1 MNKKKAIEILN
12 LPKKWTTQ
20 DVRRAYKRKA
30 LELHPDRNTGDANK
44 FIEIKQAHD
53 ILINTESYDENEIH
67 IDLEEFL
74 KTIQQKYKEA
84 IVPFILALPEQKQKW
99 MIHFLEMYGSVLL
112 GDDIEEL
119 LRELREL
126 REPEIEIQQESMLIY
141 IDEIIRDQVIIQ
153 NGEYI
158 PSWCLEWNGFPVYR
172 QPVDGID
179 IDISNEL
186 LFIVKK
192 NLKDVFKSNHEL
204 ITFNQSYFSGE
215 HMIHLIVEVE
225 RKELEVR
232 DTIQYIPFKTKHL
245 CIYHK
250 NGEIVWNNPDFQGCI
265 HPDEKLDGNC
275 DNRIPYK
282 IGVCLI

>member
-20 DVRRAYKRKA
+20 DIRRAYKRKA
-30 LELHPDRNTGDANK
+30 LELHPDRNTGDADK
-44 FIEIKQAHD
+44 FIELKQAHD
-53 ILINTESYDENEIH
+53 ILINTDNFNQEGIH

-119 LRELREL
+119 LRELREH
-126 REPEIEIQQESMLIY
+126 ESEYVPQEQESILIY

-158 PSWCLEWNGFPVYR
+158 PSWCLEWNEFPVYR
-172 QPVDGID
+172 QPVDGIE
-179 IDISNEL
+179 IDTSNEL
-186 LFIVKK
+186 HFNIKK
-192 NLKDVFKSNHEL
+192 NIKDIFKSKQET
-204 ITFNQSYFSGE
+204 ITLNQSYFSGE
-215 HMIHLIVEVE
+215 HMVHLIVDVK
-225 RKELEVR
+225 RKDLQIR
-232 DTIQYIPFKTKHL
+232 DTVQYIPFITRHL

-250 NGEIVWNNPDFQGCI
+250 NGEIVWNNPSFKGCI

-275 DNRIPYK
+275 SNRIPYK
-282 IGVCLI
+282 IGVHLI